1 MRSWTRW
8 MLALSVA
15 LACAG
20 GVADA
25 ATMAADATPERAPVP
40 MSVRGVGQY
49 QGQWIVLLED
59 ALGTRRMPI
68 WIGELEAGAID
79 MRFKKQKYPRPLT
92 HDLLDST
99 LAALGAKIERVDVVD
114 LRDNVF
120 YGRLT
125 VRDAK
130 GATHFIDARPSD
142 CIALAVGASLPIYV
156 APRVLAAAAA
166 TP

>member
-1 MRSWTRW
+1 MRW
-8 MLALSVA
+8 MLAAGLA

-20 GVADA
+20 GVAGA
-25 ATMAADATPERAPVP
+25 ATMAGESAADRAPVP
-40 MSVRGVGQY
+40 MSVRAVGQY
-49 QGQWIVLLED
+49 QGQWVVLLED
-59 ALGTRRMPI
+59 ALGQKRLPI
-68 WIGELEAGAID
+68 WIGDLEAGAIEL
-79 MRFKKQKYPRPLT
+79 RWKKQKYPRPLT

-130 GATHFIDARPSD
+130 GATHAIDARPSD

-156 APRVLAAAAA
+156 APHVLAAAAE